1 MCACVRV
8 CERKREQ
15 ERERERERE
24 RVRERESERERVR
37 ERGSGVEFLVLEFR
51 SITSTD
57 LHLADSYVLSFAFF
71 KS

>member
-1 MCACVRV
+1 MQQIKKKKLTSEEKERVRACVCV
-8 CERKREQ
+8 CER
-15 ERERERERE
+15 ERKK
-24 RVRERESERERVR
+24 ESERER
-37 ERGSGVEFLVLEFR
+37 ESWVEFLVLEFR

>member
-1 MCACVRV
+1 MR
-8 CERKREQ
+8 EREW

-24 RVRERESERERVR
+24 WEGGRGRERESGR
-37 ERGSGVEFLVLEFR
+37 EFLVLEFR